1 MKRLILFFGLI
12 VSLLFAVPLAAQDPD
27 CRLVLDS
34 LQPVIVRFNPYFANH
49 QWSPENRMELAR
61 MGSER
66 LLMITQDGCKRHHTV
81 LTLVL
86 DHSAT
91 RPEMAFWQEETLGL
105 MDKVFYQNVA
115 YQEFR
120 QPFEEAFVEKLS
132 VYGLGRRF
140 NFPVGTRNFICEL
153 LYQPGQ
159 GGRIT
164 VEMIEYIFKDEATLR
179 QDPLP
184 DEHDDGWLGNERP

>member
-1 MKRLILFFGLI
+1 MKRLILLTGLI
-12 VSLLFAVPLAAQDPD
+12 ACMLSVAPLLAQDPD

-49 QWSPENRMELAR
+49 QWSQENRMELAR
-61 MGSER
+61 MGTER

-86 DHSAT
+86 DPSAA
-91 RPEMAFWQEETLGL
+91 RPEAAFWQEETLGL
-105 MDKVFYQNVA
+105 MDKVFYQNPA

-120 QPFEEAFVEKLS
+120 QPFEEAFVEKYAL
-132 VYGLGRRF
+132 YGTGRRF

-164 VEMIEYIFKDEATLR
+164 VEMVEYIFKDEATQR
-179 QDPLP
+179 QAPQP